1 MKPVPCY
8 KPLSRMRGD
17 LIEPSNDSYTRRRLN
32 LVKASHASEQMAPV
46 LKEDGQSQRVMPVEN
61 TMNDRKT
68 YRSLDQSLV
77 VHLNGKG

>member
-1 MKPVPCY
+1 MLVEDAKDNRKP
-8 KPLSRMRGD
+8 
-17 LIEPSNDSYTRRRLN
+17 
-32 LVKASHASEQMAPV
+32 A
-46 LKEDGQSQRVMPVEN
+46 LKDGQSQRVMPVEN